1 MVKRSKQILIAGLML
16 ALFIYIGAYAY
27 FRFTAELIHR
37 KTWGDSLNYHSIE
50 AVGPSGRDIFGTLMV
65 MRVTTHTNLQ
75 DAAQF
80 KTALIAAAK
89 ASDRRRKHL
98 GLLFTPCRWAES
110 ACWFAID
117 WRRQE

>member
-1 MVKRSKQILIAGLML
+1 MMKRPKQILVAGVML
-16 ALFIYIGAYAY
+16 ALFIYINAYVY
-27 FRFTAELIHR
+27 FRCTAELIHR
-37 KTWGDSLNYHSIE
+37 KTWEGSLNYHSIQ
-50 AVGPSGRDIFGTLMV
+50 AVGPSSRDIFGTLMV
-65 MRVTTHTNLQ
+65 MSVTTQTNLQ
-75 DAAQF
+75 DVAQF

-117 WRRQE
+117 WRIQE